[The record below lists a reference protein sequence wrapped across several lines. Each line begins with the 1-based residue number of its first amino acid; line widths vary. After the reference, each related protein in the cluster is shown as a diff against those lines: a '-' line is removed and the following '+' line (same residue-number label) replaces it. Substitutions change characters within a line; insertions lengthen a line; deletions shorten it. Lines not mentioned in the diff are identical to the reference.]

1 MSLLLSILRKDF
13 ARYNEEGLTQEEK
26 AEASREMRE
35 ETGWKLVYAGIQKTS
50 YKKKDWLEARLRRYT
65 LIY

>member
-35 ETGWKLVYAGIQKTS
+35 ETGWKLVYAGIPLK
-50 YKKKDWLEARLRRYT
+50 
-65 LIY
+65 